1 MLEGYEASQVR
12 VYHDFDE
19 IKIASIKLPGVKYG
33 DMSKI
38 GLTTC
43 ITLDY
48 PRRKVYMTLY

>member
-19 IKIASIKLPGVKYG
+19 IKIASIKLAGVKYG

-48 PRRKVYMTLY
+48 PRRKVCMILY